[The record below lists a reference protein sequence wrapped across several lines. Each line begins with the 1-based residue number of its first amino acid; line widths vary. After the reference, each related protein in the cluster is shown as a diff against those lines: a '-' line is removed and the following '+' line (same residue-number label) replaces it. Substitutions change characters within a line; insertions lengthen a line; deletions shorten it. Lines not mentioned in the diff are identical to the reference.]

1 MEPEVTGS
9 ALLDAAQRALVESV
23 VPQLSGDERY
33 LALMI
38 GNAMRIVAR
47 EIAQDELLS
56 KVEAALFECGS
67 ATVDALERASDLIF
81 QIRAGRYDA
90 DVRLHA
96 ALWANA
102 VVRVSI
108 SKPSALART
117 ERRLAGLEE
126 EDGPG

>member
-9 ALLDAAQRALVESV
+9 ALLDAAQRALVESI
-23 VPQLSGDERY
+23 VPPLSGDKRY
-33 LALMI
+33 LAQMI

-47 EIAQDELLS
+47 EIAQGELLS
-56 KVEAALFECGS
+56 RTEAALFEFGS
-67 ATVDALERASDLIF
+67 ATVDAPERASDLIF

-117 ERRLAGLEE
+117 ERRLAGLEA
-126 EDGPG
+126 EDEPG

>member
-9 ALLDAAQRALVESV
+9 ALLDAAQRALVESI
-23 VPQLSGDERY
+23 VPQLSGGERY

-47 EIAQDELLS
+47 EIAQGELLS
-56 KVEAALFECGS
+56 KTETALLKCES
-67 ATVDALERASDLIF
+67 ATVDVLEGASDLIF
-81 QIRAGRYDA
+81 QIRAGHYDA

-102 VVRVSI
+102 VIRVSI

-126 EDGPG
+126 EDERG